1 MSTRDFINTLFPEYK
16 DSESYFQE
24 LLIEKIKKLDDEIS
38 YYKKKD
44 IENQILLT
52 KMFEDNQKMLE
63 NIVDLCENTIKNQ
76 KDINKKVSLFFLS
89 YLNLLLQLLFFN
101 IFNFFYFIT

>member
-1 MSTRDFINTLFPEYK
+1 MSTRDFINSLFPEYK

-24 LLIEKIKKLDDEIS
+24 LLMEKIKKLDDEIS

-63 NIVDLCENTIKNQ
+63 NIVDWKNAPLWNP
-76 KDINKKVSLFFLS
+76 KSIDRATRTWFKYLS
-89 YLNLLLQLLFFN
+89 
-101 IFNFFYFIT
+101 